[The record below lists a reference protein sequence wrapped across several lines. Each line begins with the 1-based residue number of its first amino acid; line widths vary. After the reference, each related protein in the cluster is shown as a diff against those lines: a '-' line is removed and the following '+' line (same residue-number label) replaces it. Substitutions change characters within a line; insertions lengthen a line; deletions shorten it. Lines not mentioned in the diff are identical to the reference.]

1 MVLALLTVTASVLMY
16 EIEHPVQPEKFD
28 SVFTGMYWAMTTI
41 TTTGY
46 GDLGT
51 RHGRRPRR
59 LLHDAPVNRRGG
71 HSSRHLLSW
80 VRVRVPGSG
89 CATGSMPTRCGGF
102 DEARCGRR
110 IAEGG
115 EAGHDA
121 SGACVPVRPLERRTR
136 AWYPARLVP
145 SVRV

>member
-46 GDLGT
+46 GDLVPVTAAG
-51 RHGRRPRR
+51 PRR

-71 HSSRHLLSW
+71 HSGRHLLSR

-89 CATGSMPTRCGGF
+89 CARPARCRRVARRLRR
-102 DEARCGRR
+102 ARCGRR
-110 IAEGG
+110 TGRSG
-115 EAGHDA
+115 EADR
-121 SGACVPVRPLERRTR
+121 GA
-136 AWYPARLVP
+136 
-145 SVRV
+145 